1 VSSTTHIDHSQ
12 ARGDDE
18 LRVSTLEL
26 FFDLVFVF
34 TLTQLTAL
42 LAADP
47 SAATA
52 GRAVLIFIVL
62 FWMYGG
68 YVWLT
73 NRVSPDR
80 PARRLLMILG
90 MGAFLVCALAI
101 PEAFDGSGVAFGVGY
116 LLVVLMHAWLYGQ
129 EFGAA
134 VVLRFAPL
142 NVVSALSVTI
152 AGFVDEPAVYILW
165 GAAILIQFV
174 TPSIAA
180 RVAPRFDIRSGHFV
194 ERHGLLLIVA
204 FGESVVAIGIGIADM
219 ELDPD
224 LFAIALLGLAL
235 AAALWWAYFVGDEEG
250 ARRAM
255 DAAATDQRFRLAIN
269 GYFYAYI
276 PMLLGVITMAA
287 GVKESIGLATE
298 HLEIGPALTLALGV
312 AMYLAGDVAFRRVM
326 RIRPVGYR
334 AGGAVAALG
343 TVVLGVSAAAAVQL
357 LSLVVIVVGMLALES
372 RFSQATASP
381 AGRTA

>member
-1 VSSTTHIDHSQ
+1 VSSTAHIDDSQ
-12 ARGDDE
+12 GPGVAE

-73 NRVSPDR
+73 NRVAPDR
-80 PARRLLMILG
+80 AARRLLMILG

-101 PEAFDGSGVAFGVGY
+101 PRAFDGAGVAFGLGY
-116 LLVVLMHAWLYGQ
+116 LLVVLVHAWLYGRA
-129 EFGAA
+129 FGAS

-142 NVVSALSVTI
+142 NVASALSVTI
-152 AGFVDEPAVYILW
+152 AGFLDGPSVYVLW
-165 GAAILIQFV
+165 ATAILIQFV

-219 ELDPD
+219 ELDPG

-255 DAAATDQRFRLAIN
+255 DAAPTDQRFRLAIN

-287 GVKESIGLATE
+287 GVKDSIGLATE
-298 HLEIGPALTLALGV
+298 ELEMGPALALALGV
-312 AMYLAGDVAFRRVM
+312 AMYLAGDVAFRLVM
-326 RIRPVGYR
+326 GIRPIGYR
-334 AGGAVAALG
+334 AAAAAGALG
-343 TVVLGVSAAAAVQL
+343 TVALGVSVAAGVQL
-357 LSLVVIVVGMLALES
+357 LSLVVIVVVMLALES
-372 RFSQATASP
+372 RLSEPTASP